1 MSEAAKNQKILSASN
16 QFYTIVPQ
24 NFGAHGMS
32 ERKEIVTVSMQP
44 TFLCICFFL
53 CMSCIP
59 GMPGMQI
66 MQYCA
71 VCLCSSLVG
80 LPACFNSVV

>member
-44 TFLCICFFL
+44 TFLCICFFF
-53 CMSCIP
+53 
-59 GMPGMQI
+59 
-66 MQYCA
+66 CA
-71 VCLCSSLVG
+71 CL
-80 LPACFNSVV
+80 A

>member
-44 TFLCICFFL
+44 TFLCICSFL
-53 CMSCIP
+53 SMPCI
-59 GMPGMQI
+59 PGMQI
-66 MQYCA
+66 MQYFA
-71 VCLCSSLVG
+71 VCLCSSLAG